1 MGLVEKIRS
10 DVLDLILK
18 LAITGDT
25 KMKYTIYTIYTIC
38 LGCILTV
45 LTIGCASN
53 ANQKISAPLLGS
65 VKNEYIIYNIHVDN
79 LDNYDKATN
88 MVRRVTF
95 AAISTNLQNQ
105 TGKTVMT
112 SLGRGNELFAIDN
125 QVLVGH
131 DIGNA
136 ASNAVNASA
145 SIPLS
150 L

>member
-18 LAITGDT
+18 LAITRDT

-65 VKNEYIIYNIHVDN
+65 VKNEYIIIHVDN
-79 LDNYDKATN
+79 LDNYDKAKN

-95 AAISTNLQNQ
+95 AAISTSLQDK